1 MILEKII
8 IREAQVE
15 DASAI
20 IEFFK
25 LVTKETENLLLTYE
39 DIMNISIEDE
49 EKILSMTLKN
59 PKSIFLV
66 AVKGTKILGIAN
78 LRTLPKKRVQ
88 HRVSIGISIVKEY
101 WGNGIGFKLLTE
113 LIKYAKSIDLEM
125 LELDVRSDNTSAIH
139 LYKKLGFKEYGLYK
153 DFMLIDGK
161 YYDGVFMNLSLKS

>member
-1 MILEKII
+1 MILEEII

-66 AVKGTKILGIAN
+66 AVKRN
-78 LRTLPKKRVQ
+78 QNFR
-88 HRVSIGISIVKEY
+88 
-101 WGNGIGFKLLTE
+101 
-113 LIKYAKSIDLEM
+113 DC
-125 LELDVRSDNTSAIH
+125 
-139 LYKKLGFKEYGLYK
+139 
-153 DFMLIDGK
+153 
-161 YYDGVFMNLSLKS
+161 